1 MGDKVTVLLPCYNE
15 ALTIADTIRQ
25 MKQALPEASVIV
37 FDNNSA
43 DGSGKIAAEAGA
55 EVRRVTLQG
64 KGNVVRRMFADVES
78 DIYLMVDAD
87 TTYDP
92 ATAPALVNAIAAGAD
107 MAVAVRKGA
116 DNTFPPG
123 HRFGNRLFNIIVAR
137 LFGSGMQDVFSG
149 YRTFS
154 RRFAK
159 TFPAHSRG
167 FEIETELSVFTLE
180 QRLPFVEIDSHY
192 GSRPSG
198 SSSKLSTYKDG
209 WRILLT
215 ILLLYKD
222 MKPMI
227 FFGLIALASALL
239 SLILGIPIIDEWI
252 KTGLV
257 PRQPTAILSSA
268 LGILAVLLLVA
279 GMTLHG
285 IAQSHR
291 EMRHLFYLNNRQR
304 K

>member
-1 MGDKVTVLLPCYNE
+1 MNEKVTVLLPCYNE
-15 ALTIADTIRQ
+15 ALTIAETIRQ
-25 MKQALPEASVIV
+25 MRQALPEAPIIV
-37 FDNNSA
+37 FDNNSS
-43 DGSGKIAAEAGA
+43 DGSGKIAAESGA
-55 EVRRVTLQG
+55 EVRRVKLQG

-92 ATAPALVNAIAAGAD
+92 KTAAALVSAISAGAD

-116 DNTFPPG
+116 DNTFPSG
-123 HRFGNRLFNIIVAR
+123 HKFGNRLFNIIVAR

-159 TFPAHSRG
+159 SFPAHSRG

-180 QRLPFVEIDSHY
+180 QRLPFIEIDSHY
-192 GSRPSG
+192 GTRPAG

-209 WRILLT
+209 TRILLS

-222 MKPMI
+222 LKPMM
-227 FFGLIALASALL
+227 FFGLIALACALL
-239 SLILGIPIIDEWI
+239 SIGLGIPIINEWV

-257 PRQPTAILSSA
+257 PRQPTAILCSA
-268 LGILAVLLLVA
+268 LGILSVVLLVA
-279 GMTLHG
+279 GMVLHG
-285 IAQSHR
+285 IAQSYR
-291 EMRHLFYLNNRQR
+291 ETRHLFYLNNR
-304 K
+304 